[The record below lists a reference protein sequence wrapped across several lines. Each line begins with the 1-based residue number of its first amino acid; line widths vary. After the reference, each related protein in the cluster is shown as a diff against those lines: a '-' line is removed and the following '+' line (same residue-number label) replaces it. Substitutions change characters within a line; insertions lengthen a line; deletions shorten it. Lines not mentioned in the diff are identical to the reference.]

1 MNFVRA
7 ENDLWLNLS
16 GSKGGKKKKKE
27 STNLSTNKS

>member
-16 GSKGGKKKKKE
+16 GSKGGKKKKREYKF
-27 STNLSTNKS
+27 KYK